1 MAAAEA
7 REKESPPVDKPK
19 AETSP
24 PDRPEDPEEP
34 VDGDGEGTRPAGDP
48 RPDKGKDCERRTGRG
63 RGKDKHCPWL

>member
-7 REKESPPVDKPK
+7 PEKESPPVDKPK